1 MANGRRWY
9 VVHSQPHNEIRA
21 DAHLRRQG
29 FETYLPRHLRKRRHA
44 RKTEIVVKPLF
55 PRYLFVALN
64 LNFDRWRAV
73 HSTIGVSQL
82 VTAGDAPIAVPD
94 GVVDEIRARE
104 DESGFVRLSLPAGV
118 GPGSSVRLVDNIFAD
133 AVGVLERIA
142 DERRVAVLLQLLG
155 RKVRVFVPTASIR
168 AA

>member
-9 VVHSQPHNEIRA
+9 VVHSQLHNEIRA
-21 DAHLRRQG
+21 DAQLRRQG
-29 FETYLPRHLRKRRHA
+29 FETYLPRYLRRRRHA
-44 RKTEIVVKPLF
+44 RKIEIVANPLF

-64 LNFDRWRAV
+64 LEFDRWRAV
-73 HSTIGVSQL
+73 HSTIGISKL

-94 GVVDEIRARE
+94 GVVDEIRRRE
-104 DESGFVRLSLPAGV
+104 DESGFVRLRLPTGV

-133 AVGVLERIA
+133 AVGVLERIG
-142 DERRVAVLLQLLG
+142 DKRRVAVLLQLLG
-155 RKVRVFVPTASIR
+155 REVRVFVPAASIR